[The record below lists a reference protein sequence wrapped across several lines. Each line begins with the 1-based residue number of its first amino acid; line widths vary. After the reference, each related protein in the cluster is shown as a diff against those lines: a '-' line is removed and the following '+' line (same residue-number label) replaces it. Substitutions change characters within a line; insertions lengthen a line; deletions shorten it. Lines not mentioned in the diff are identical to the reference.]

1 MAAPGARKAP
11 RAASHGHTLPP
22 SRAALRRDSQ
32 PQEEYMRDLLQ
43 FDSMVTPK
51 IITFIYWVL
60 LAASAIGGLVLLGKG
75 LGVMKYSGF
84 AGFGMIVAAPILV
97 VVLALLARIYCEI
110 MIVLFK
116 INEALQDIR
125 RK

>member
-1 MAAPGARKAP
+1 
-11 RAASHGHTLPP
+11 
-22 SRAALRRDSQ
+22 
-32 PQEEYMRDLLQ
+32 MRELLH

-51 IITFIYWVL
+51 IIVFIYWLL
-60 LAASAIGGLVLLGKG
+60 LAASAIAGLVVLFSG
-75 LGVMKYSGF
+75 LGTMRHAFF
-84 AGFGMIVAAPILV
+84 AGLGIAIVAPIAFLLSALV
-97 VVLALLARIYCEI
+97 ARIYCEV